1 MENKAHA
8 MAAGIFVAA
17 LTVLLVVLAAWL
29 ARDTGQREI
38 YEIST
43 REVVTGLQAQAPV
56 RYRGVDV
63 GKVAAIGFDPQVT
76 GNVLVRLE
84 IDQQAPVT
92 ADTFA
97 TLGFQGVTGL
107 AFVQLDDTGKQ
118 GPRLAPD
125 DGAPPR
131 IPLQAGLLSKL
142 TTKGEVILDQVEQVT
157 LRMNELLGEPN
168 QKRVGV
174 VLENLGE
181 AATSVSQAAAS
192 VSQASGNLTTVLNA
206 QLGPNRVSI
215 PAFIKS
221 LDAAATSLRGTSES
235 ANAAL
240 VEVGKTARR
249 LNDRDGPIDR
259 LAEGASALSHAADT
273 FNATTLPRIN
283 RATEDTSRAVRQ
295 LGRTVNNIN
304 DNPQSLIFGSGA
316 VQPGPGEAGFTA
328 PAAPGAAR

>member
-29 ARDTGQREI
+29 ARDTGERAI

-56 RYRGVDV
+56 HYRGVDV
-63 GKVAAIGFDPQVT
+63 GKVAAIGFDPQTT

-84 IDQQAPVT
+84 IDQEAPVT

-107 AFVQLDDTGKQ
+107 AFVQLDDTGKSA
-118 GPRLAPD
+118 PRLAPE
-125 DGAPPR
+125 DGAPPPR
-131 IPLQAGLLSKL
+131 IPLQPGLLSKL

-168 QKRVGV
+168 QKRVGMM
-174 VLENLGE
+174 LENLGE
-181 AATSVSQAAAS
+181 AAAG
-192 VSQASGNLTTVLNA
+192 VSQASGNLTRVLNA
-206 QLGPNRVSI
+206 QLGPEQVSI
-215 PAFIKS
+215 PAFIKN
-221 LDAAATSLRGTSES
+221 LDAAATSLRGTSDS

-240 VEVGKTARR
+240 VEVGRTVRR
-249 LNDRDGPIDR
+249 LNDRDGPIER
-259 LAEGASALSHAADT
+259 LAEGASALSHAADS
-273 FNATTLPRIN
+273 FNAATLPRIN

-295 LGRTVNNIN
+295 LSRTVNNIN

-316 VQPGPGEAGFTA
+316 VQPGPGEAGFR
-328 PAAPGAAR
+328 APGAAP